1 MINKDQRE
9 AEDQHKVDKSQ
20 HRDVDDQFQH
30 KMLTK
35 KPGFPTG
42 PRHFHGMEVKEYQ
55 ARVDNSINILSSY
68 ERFANLHDDE
78 EELDVNST
86 LMEDDDVSFE
96 KNKLRCFKVNDPGN
110 RCHESKDH
118 EMSARSDIAVMILNV
133 MKKMNPNS
141 TEQDLI
147 IMSNAVVDE
156 IDSTAEVTGL
166 EELLNNCQT
175 DPHHNLNIITHLV
188 QMSYKK
194 MAKKRP
200 ALTKVARAEMQTV
213 SDRNIIQG
221 VHRTEIPNESR
232 VQYTK
237 HI

>member
-1 MINKDQRE
+1 MVQENQTVAISTVNQHKADSQRMTNKDQREAEDNKDQRE
-9 AEDQHKVDKSQ
+9 AEDQHKVDKSKHKDVVDKSQ
-20 HRDVDDQFQH
+20 HRDVDDNFQH

-55 ARVDNSINILSSY
+55 ARVDNSINIQSSY

-141 TEQDLI
+141 KEEDLI
-147 IMSNAVVDE
+147 TMSNAVVDE
-156 IDSTAEVTGL
+156 IDSTAEVTSL
-166 EELLNNCQT
+166 EELFINSSA
-175 DPHHNLNIITHLV
+175 DPHHNLNIITNDQFSL
-188 QMSYKK
+188 
-194 MAKKRP
+194 
-200 ALTKVARAEMQTV
+200 
-213 SDRNIIQG
+213 
-221 VHRTEIPNESR
+221 
-232 VQYTK
+232 
-237 HI
+237 